1 MSREVGLPAVLAYEG
16 RQLPTPVGGPRRI
29 QPRRLAGPPL
39 CKSGPLGIPGLHP
52 RHVKFKFFLQ
62 KFKAVAVCLFVGVCW
77 QELA

>member
-1 MSREVGLPAVLAYEG
+1 MSREVGLPAVLAYQR
-16 RQLPTPVGGPRRI
+16 RQLPTLVGGPHCAR
-29 QPRRLAGPPL
+29 PRRLVGLSLPA
-39 CKSGPLGIPGLHP
+39 SSSSGIPGLHP